1 MGKITICITCFLC
14 LAVVGCKHPG
24 DYIEATDKA
33 FEIAPMAD
41 KNVETVCLNL
51 YNQVSKHT
59 AELVAEG
66 KMEEPERQK
75 VLELLKKQVVETR
88 KQVLFLVSFIK
99 LAHQDAHSSDL
110 EVDNFVEIL
119 KATNEAIPEVKKLVD
134 QFK

>member
-1 MGKITICITCFLC
+1 MKKATILVISFFC
-14 LAVVGCKHPG
+14 LLAVGCKHPG

-33 FEIAPMAD
+33 FEIAPLAD
-41 KNVETVCLNL
+41 KNVETVCLNF

-59 AELVAEG
+59 AELVAAG
-66 KMEEPERQK
+66 RMEESERQK
-75 VLELLKKQVVETR
+75 VLEALKEQVVETR